1 MPRKINAQLLLIHC
15 TGLEAIYL
23 NLHTILVPKSE
34 NLRTHFPSAHHHDLR
49 DILPVSIIVLEI
61 IFLVIIMIQEL
72 LVIIIVLEIIFLVVV
87 IVQEIILLVI
97 IMI

>member
-1 MPRKINAQLLLIHC
+1 MYRLRGHLPKLTHNSRDD
-15 TGLEAIYL
+15 
-23 NLHTILVPKSE
+23 VPKSE